1 MRLFMFEYLTCIRP
15 SVRNKKSHLFIFFNA
30 FNIPLF
36 VIIFYY
42 LLLLFAFRFS
52 FLATAF

>member
-1 MRLFMFEYLTCIRP
+1 MHSTYVFEIKSRIYL
-15 SVRNKKSHLFIFFNA
+15 FFNA